1 MPKSIKVGFVSL
13 GCCKNRID
21 TELMLHTLLEAGHE
35 ITADETEADVVIINT
50 CAFIESAKKEA
61 IDNIL
66 DIAWLKE
73 NKDLKGIVVCGCLA
87 ERYGEEILN
96 EMPEVDAIVGVGGL
110 PKICEAVEAAYEAGF
125 RNKKKSQNV
134 KKYSCL
140 DDKNTMPLGGDRV
153 VTTPEYS
160 AYIKVAEGCDNH
172 CTYCIIGNIRGK
184 FRSRPIEDIVA
195 EAKTLEE
202 LGVKELNIVAQDT
215 SRYGLDIY
223 GEYSLAR
230 LVREITNATKIPW
243 IRLLYCYP
251 DKITDELC
259 EQFRT
264 NDRLVKYIDMPIQ
277 HISDSV
283 LKRMNR
289 HGGSEIIKDAVAR
302 LRAACPDITLRTTV
316 LVGFPGET
324 DEDFE
329 ELCDYIKEAKFD
341 RLGAFTYSAEEG
353 TPAAEMDDQ
362 IDEQVKQDRYDLVMR
377 LQGDIS
383 SEKNGEKLGK
393 VLDVVCEGYDT
404 VSEIYYGRS
413 PCDAPEIDGKIYF
426 SSERK
431 VGEGE
436 FVKVKIGSVL
446 DYDLLGDILD

>member
-1 MPKSIKVGFVSL
+1 MPKKIKVGFVSL
-13 GCCKNRID
+13 GCSKNRID
-21 TELMLHTLLEAGHE
+21 TEVMLHTLLEAGYE
-35 ITADETEADVVIINT
+35 VTGDETEADVVIINT

-87 ERYGEEILN
+87 ERYGKEIL
-96 EMPEVDAIVGVGGL
+96 EELPEVDAIVGVGGL
-110 PKICEAVEAAYEAGF
+110 PKIAEAVEAAYNAAF
-125 RNKKKSQNV
+125 CNKKQTAQN
-134 KKYSCL
+134 KYCCL

-172 CTYCIIGNIRGK
+172 CTYCVIGNIRGK

-223 GEYSLAR
+223 GEYSLAK
-230 LVREITNATKIPW
+230 LVRALTNETSIPW

-259 EQFRT
+259 EEFAN

-283 LKRMNR
+283 LSRMNR
-289 HGGSEIIKDAVAR
+289 HGGSEVIKDAIAR
-302 LRAACPDITLRTTV
+302 LRAACPEIVLRTTV

-329 ELCDYIKEAKFD
+329 ELCEFIKEAKFD

-362 IDEQVKQDRYDLVMR
+362 IDEQIKQDRYDLVMR

-383 SEKNGEKLGK
+383 AEKNEEKLGK
-393 VLDVVCEGYDT
+393 TLEVICEGYDM
-404 VSEIYYGRS
+404 VSEIYFGRS
-413 PCDAPEIDGKIYF
+413 ASDAPEIDGKIYF
-426 SSERK
+426 SSDRGVE
-431 VGEGE
+431 EGE
-436 FVKVKIGSVL
+436 FVKVTIGNVL
-446 DYDLLGDILD
+446 DYDLLGDLTE

>member
-1 MPKSIKVGFVSL
+1 MSKKIKVGFVSL
-13 GCCKNRID
+13 GCSKNRID
-21 TELMLHTLLEAGHE
+21 TEVMLHTLATAGYE
-35 ITADETEADVVIINT
+35 ITGDETEADVVIINT

-87 ERYGEEILN
+87 ERYGKEILEEI
-96 EMPEVDAIVGVGGL
+96 PEVDAIVGVGGL
-110 PKICEAVEAAYEAGF
+110 PKIAEAVEAAYNTAF
-125 RNKKKSQNV
+125 CNKKQTAQN
-134 KKYSCL
+134 KYCCL

-172 CTYCIIGNIRGK
+172 CTYCVIGNIRGK

-223 GEYSLAR
+223 GEYALAR
-230 LVREITNATKIPW
+230 LVKAITNETNIPW

-259 EQFRT
+259 EEFAN

-289 HGGSEIIKDAVAR
+289 HGGSEVIKDAIAR
-302 LRAACPDITLRTTV
+302 LRAACPEIVLRTTV

-329 ELCDYIKEAKFD
+329 ELCEFIKEAKFD

-353 TPAAEMDDQ
+353 TPAAEMEDQ

-377 LQGDIS
+377 IQGDIS
-383 SEKNGEKLGK
+383 AEKNEEKLGK
-393 VLDVVCEGYDT
+393 TLEVICEGYDT

-413 PCDAPEIDGKIYF
+413 VSDAPEIDGKIYF
-426 SSERK
+426 SADRGVE
-431 VGEGE
+431 EGE
-436 FVKVKIGSVL
+436 FVNVIIGNVL
-446 DYDLLGDILD
+446 DYDLLGDLAE

>member
-1 MPKSIKVGFVSL
+1 MSKKIKVGFVSL
-13 GCCKNRID
+13 GCSKNRID
-21 TELMLHTLLEAGHE
+21 TEVMLHTLATAGYE
-35 ITADETEADVVIINT
+35 ITGDETEADVVIINT

-87 ERYGEEILN
+87 ERYGKEILK
-96 EMPEVDAIVGVGGL
+96 EIPEVDAIVGVGGL
-110 PKICEAVEAAYEAGF
+110 PKIAEAVEAAYNSAF
-125 RNKKKSQNV
+125 CNKKLTAQN
-134 KKYSCL
+134 KYCCL

-172 CTYCIIGNIRGK
+172 CTYCVIGNIRGK

-223 GEYSLAR
+223 GEYALAR
-230 LVREITNATKIPW
+230 LVKAITNETNIPW
-243 IRLLYCYP
+243 IRLLYCDP

-259 EQFRT
+259 KEFAN

-289 HGGSEIIKDAVAR
+289 HGGSEVIKDAIAR
-302 LRAACPDITLRTTV
+302 LRAACPEIVLRTTV

-329 ELCDYIKEAKFD
+329 ELCEFIKEAKFD
-341 RLGAFTYSAEEG
+341 KLGAFTYSAEEG
-353 TPAAEMDDQ
+353 TPAAEMEDQ
-362 IDEQVKQDRYDLVMR
+362 IDEQIKQDRYDLVMR

-383 SEKNGEKLGK
+383 AEKNEEKLGK
-393 VLDVVCEGYDT
+393 VLEVICEGYDT

-413 PCDAPEIDGKIYF
+413 ASDAPEIDGKIYF
-426 SSERK
+426 SADRG
-431 VGEGE
+431 VDEGE
-436 FVKVKIGSVL
+436 FVRVTVGNVL
-446 DYDLLGDILD
+446 DYDLLGDLTE

>member
-1 MPKSIKVGFVSL
+1 MPKTIKVGFVSL
-13 GCCKNRID
+13 GCSKNRID
-21 TELMLHTLLEAGHE
+21 TEIMLHNLLTEGFE

-87 ERYGEEILN
+87 ERCGKEILD
-96 EMPEVDAIVGVGGL
+96 ELPEVDAIVGVGGL
-110 PKICEAVEAAYEAGF
+110 PKIAEAVRAAYEAGF
-125 RNKKKSQNV
+125 RNKKSREMP
-134 KKYSCL
+134 KYVCL

-153 VTTPEYS
+153 VTTPEHS

-172 CTYCIIGNIRGK
+172 CTYCVIGNIRGK

-202 LGVKELNIVAQDT
+202 LGVKELNVVAQDT

-223 GEYSLAR
+223 GEYALAK
-230 LVREITNATKIPW
+230 LVRALTNETNIPW

-259 EQFRT
+259 EEFRT

-283 LKRMNR
+283 LKAMNR
-289 HGGSEIIKDAVAR
+289 HGGSEVIKDAIAR
-302 LRAACPDITLRTTV
+302 LRKACPEIVLRTTV
-316 LVGFPGET
+316 LLGFPGES
-324 DEDFE
+324 EKDFE
-329 ELCDYIKEAKFD
+329 ELCEFIKETKFD
-341 RLGAFTYSAEEG
+341 RLGAFPYSAEEG
-353 TPAAEMDDQ
+353 TPAAEMENQ

-377 LQGDIS
+377 IQGEIS
-383 SEKNGEKLGK
+383 AEKNESMLGK
-393 VLDVVCEGYDT
+393 TLDVVCEGYDM

-413 PCDAPEIDGKIYF
+413 ALDAPDIDGKIYF
-426 SSERK
+426 SAERA
-431 VGEGE
+431 VEEGE
-436 FVKVKIGSVL
+436 FVKVKIGNVL
-446 DYDLLGDILD
+446 DYDLLGDLCD

>member
-1 MPKSIKVGFVSL
+1 MPKQIKVGFVSL
-13 GCCKNRID
+13 GCSKNRID
-21 TELMLHTLLEAGHE
+21 TEVMLHTLLSAGYE

-66 DIAWLKE
+66 DVAWLKE
-73 NKDLKGIVVCGCLA
+73 NRDLKGIVVCGCLA
-87 ERYGEEILN
+87 ERYGEEILR
-96 EMPEVDAIVGVGGL
+96 ELPEVDAIIGVGGL
-110 PKICEAVEAAYEAGF
+110 PRIAEAVEAAYEASF
-125 RNKKKSQNV
+125 RNKGRKAE
-134 KKYSCL
+134 KYCCL

-153 VTTPEYS
+153 VTTPEYT

-172 CTYCIIGNIRGK
+172 CTYCVIGNIRGK

-230 LVREITNATKIPW
+230 LVRAITDETSIPW

-259 EQFRT
+259 EEFRT

-283 LKRMNR
+283 LDRMNR
-289 HGGSEIIKDAVAR
+289 HGGSEVIKDALAR
-302 LRAACPDITLRTTV
+302 LRAACPEIVLRTTV

-324 DEDFE
+324 EHDFE
-329 ELCDYIKEAKFD
+329 ELCEFIKEAGFD

-353 TPAAEMDDQ
+353 TPAAVMDNQ
-362 IDEQVKQDRYDLVMR
+362 VDEQIKQDRYDLIMR

-383 SEKNGEKLGK
+383 AEKNEEKLGK
-393 VLDVVCEGYDT
+393 TVEVVCEGYDT

-413 PCDAPEIDGKIYF
+413 ASDAPEIDGKIYF
-426 SSERK
+426 SAERK
-431 VGEGE
+431 VEEGE
-436 FVKVKIGSVL
+436 FVKVLIGNVL
-446 DYDLLGDILD
+446 DYDLLGDLAE

>member
-1 MPKSIKVGFVSL
+1 MPKQIKVGFVSL
-13 GCCKNRID
+13 GCSKNRID
-21 TELMLHTLLEAGHE
+21 TEVMLHTLLSAGYE

-73 NKDLKGIVVCGCLA
+73 NKDLRGIVVCGCLA
-87 ERYGEEILN
+87 ERYGEEILK
-96 EMPEVDAIVGVGGL
+96 ELPEVDAIVGVGGL
-110 PKICEAVEAAYEAGF
+110 PKIAEAVEAAYEAGF
-125 RNKKKSQNV
+125 RNKKSQNI
-134 KKYSCL
+134 KKYCCL

-172 CTYCIIGNIRGK
+172 CTYCVIGNIRGK

-223 GEYSLAR
+223 GEYALAK
-230 LVREITNATKIPW
+230 LVRALTNETNIPW

-259 EQFRT
+259 EEFRT
-264 NDRLVKYIDMPIQ
+264 NDRLVKYIDMPVQ

-283 LKRMNR
+283 LERMNR
-289 HGGSEIIKDAVAR
+289 HGGSEVIKDAVAR
-302 LRAACPDITLRTTV
+302 LRKACPEIVLRTTV

-324 DEDFE
+324 EEDFE
-329 ELCDYIKEAKFD
+329 ELCEFIKETKFD

-353 TPAAEMDDQ
+353 TPAAVMEDQ
-362 IDEQVKQDRYDLVMR
+362 VDEQLKQDRYDLVMR
-377 LQGDIS
+377 IQGEIS
-383 SEKNGEKLGK
+383 AEKNEEKLGK
-393 VLDVVCEGYDT
+393 VVEVVCEGYDM

-413 PCDAPEIDGKIYF
+413 ASDAPEIDGKIYF
-426 SSERK
+426 SADRK
-431 VGEGE
+431 VEEGE
-436 FVKVKIGSVL
+436 FVKVTIGNVL
-446 DYDLLGDILD
+446 DYDLLGDLAE

>member
-1 MPKSIKVGFVSL
+1 MPKKIKVGFVSL
-13 GCCKNRID
+13 GCSKNRID
-21 TELMLHTLLEAGHE
+21 TEVMLHTLLEAGYE
-35 ITADETEADVVIINT
+35 VTGDETEADVVIINT

-87 ERYGEEILN
+87 ERYGKEIL
-96 EMPEVDAIVGVGGL
+96 EELPEVDAIVGVGGL
-110 PKICEAVEAAYEAGF
+110 PKIAEAVEAAYNAAF
-125 RNKKKSQNV
+125 CNKKQTAQN
-134 KKYSCL
+134 KYCCL

-172 CTYCIIGNIRGK
+172 CTYCVIGNIRGK

-223 GEYSLAR
+223 GEYSLAK
-230 LVREITNATKIPW
+230 LVRALTNETSIPW

-259 EQFRT
+259 EEFA
-264 NDRLVKYIDMPIQ
+264 NNNRLVKYIDMPIQ

-283 LKRMNR
+283 LSRMNR
-289 HGGSEIIKDAVAR
+289 HGGSEVIKDAISR
-302 LRAACPDITLRTTV
+302 LRAACPEIVLRTTV

-329 ELCDYIKEAKFD
+329 ELCEFIKEAKFD

-362 IDEQVKQDRYDLVMR
+362 IDEQIKQDRYDLVMR

-383 SEKNGEKLGK
+383 AEKNEEKLGK
-393 VLDVVCEGYDT
+393 TLEVICEGYDM
-404 VSEIYYGRS
+404 VSEIYFGRS
-413 PCDAPEIDGKIYF
+413 ASDAPEIDGKIYF
-426 SSERK
+426 SSDRGVE
-431 VGEGE
+431 EGE
-436 FVKVKIGSVL
+436 FVKVTIGNVL
-446 DYDLLGDILD
+446 DYDLLGDLTE

>member
-1 MPKSIKVGFVSL
+1 MAKHIKVGFVSL
-13 GCCKNRID
+13 GCSKNRID
-21 TELMLHTLLEAGHE
+21 TEVMLHTLLEAGYE
-35 ITADETEADVVIINT
+35 ITSDETEADVVIINT

-87 ERYGEEILN
+87 ERYGREIL
-96 EMPEVDAIVGVGGL
+96 EELPEVDAIVGVGGL
-110 PKICEAVEAAYEAGF
+110 PKICEAVDAAYEAGF
-125 RNKKKSQNV
+125 CNGKRSAGD
-134 KKYSCL
+134 KYCCL

-153 VTTPEYS
+153 VTTPEHS

-172 CTYCIIGNIRGK
+172 CTYCVIGNIRGK

-223 GEYSLAR
+223 GEYSLAK
-230 LVREITNATKIPW
+230 LVRAITEETSIPW

-259 EQFRT
+259 REFKN

-283 LKRMNR
+283 LNRMNR
-289 HGGSEIIKDAVAR
+289 HGGGEVIKDAIVR
-302 LRAACPDITLRTTV
+302 LRTACPDITLRTTV

-324 DEDFE
+324 EEDFE
-329 ELCDYIKEAKFD
+329 ELCEFIKDARFD

-353 TPAAEMDDQ
+353 TPAAEMECQ
-362 IDEQVKQDRYDLVMR
+362 VDEQIKQDRYDLIMR

-383 SEKNGEKLGK
+383 AEKNEEKLGRTFE
-393 VLDVVCEGYDT
+393 VVCEGYDT

-413 PCDAPEIDGKIYF
+413 AADAPEIDGKIYF
-426 SSERK
+426 SSDRR

-436 FVKVKIGSVL
+436 FVKVTIGNVL
-446 DYDLLGDILD
+446 DYDLLGDLTE

>member
-1 MPKSIKVGFVSL
+1 MPKKIKVGFVSL
-13 GCCKNRID
+13 GCSKNRID
-21 TELMLHTLLEAGHE
+21 TEVMLHTLLEAGYE
-35 ITADETEADVVIINT
+35 VTGDETEADVVIINT

-87 ERYGEEILN
+87 ERYGKEIL
-96 EMPEVDAIVGVGGL
+96 EELPEVDAIVGVGGL
-110 PKICEAVEAAYEAGF
+110 PKIAEAVEAAYNAAF
-125 RNKKKSQNV
+125 CNKKQTAQN
-134 KKYSCL
+134 KYCCL

-172 CTYCIIGNIRGK
+172 CTYCVIGNIRGK

-223 GEYSLAR
+223 GEYSLAK
-230 LVREITNATKIPW
+230 LVRALTNETSIPW

-259 EQFRT
+259 EEFA
-264 NDRLVKYIDMPIQ
+264 NNNRLVKYIDMPIQ

-283 LKRMNR
+283 LSRMNR
-289 HGGSEIIKDAVAR
+289 HGGSEVIKDAIAR
-302 LRAACPDITLRTTV
+302 LRAACPEIVLRTTV

-329 ELCDYIKEAKFD
+329 ELCEFIKEAKFD

-362 IDEQVKQDRYDLVMR
+362 IDEQIKQDRYDLVMR

-383 SEKNGEKLGK
+383 AEKNEEKLGK
-393 VLDVVCEGYDT
+393 TLEVICEGYDM
-404 VSEIYYGRS
+404 VSEIYFGRS
-413 PCDAPEIDGKIYF
+413 ASDAPEIDGKIYF
-426 SSERK
+426 SSDRGVE
-431 VGEGE
+431 EGE
-436 FVKVKIGSVL
+436 FVKVTIGNVL
-446 DYDLLGDILD
+446 DYDLLGDLTE

>member
-1 MPKSIKVGFVSL
+1 MAKQIKVGFVSL
-13 GCCKNRID
+13 GCSKNRID
-21 TELMLHTLLEAGHE
+21 TEVMLHTLLEAGYE

-87 ERYGEEILN
+87 ERYGKEIL
-96 EMPEVDAIVGVGGL
+96 EELPEVDAIVGVGGL
-110 PKICEAVEAAYEAGF
+110 PKICEAVDAAYEAGF
-125 RNKKKSQNV
+125 RNRKGRAED
-134 KKYSCL
+134 KYCCL

-172 CTYCIIGNIRGK
+172 CTYCVIGNIRGK

-223 GEYSLAR
+223 GEYSLAK
-230 LVREITNATKIPW
+230 LVRAITNETSIPW

-259 EQFRT
+259 EEFKN

-283 LKRMNR
+283 LDRMNR
-289 HGGSEIIKDAVAR
+289 HGGSEVIKDAISR
-302 LRAACPDITLRTTV
+302 LRRACPDITLRTTV

-324 DEDFE
+324 DGDFE
-329 ELCDYIKEAKFD
+329 ELCEFIKEARFD

-353 TPAAEMDDQ
+353 TPAAEMDSQ
-362 IDEQVKQDRYDLVMR
+362 VDEQTKQDRYDLVMR
-377 LQGDIS
+377 IQGDIS
-383 SEKNGEKLGK
+383 AEKNEEKLGK
-393 VLDVVCEGYDT
+393 VFDVICEGYDT

-413 PCDAPEIDGKIYF
+413 AADALEIDGKIYF
-426 SSERK
+426 SSDRK
-431 VGEGE
+431 VEEGE
-436 FVKVKIGSVL
+436 LVKVIIGNVL
-446 DYDLLGDILD
+446 DYDLLGDLTK